1 MAKIVVN
8 AEGLVVGRLA
18 SWIAKRLLRGDE
30 IVVVNVEKAV
40 ITGKPKMILE
50 HYKKKVQ
57 EWRTHYNPE
66 RVGPKVPRRPDK
78 LFKRVVRG
86 MLPRKKPRGRLAL
99 KRLKVYVGVPEE
111 LGKVQAIAPEE
122 AKRKNPEVQFITL
135 AELYRA
141 LGGEL

>member
-1 MAKIVVN
+1 MAKIVVD

-30 IVVVNVEKAV
+30 VVVVNVEKAI
-40 ITGKPKMILE
+40 ITGKPRVVLE
-50 HYKKKVQ
+50 HYAKKVR

-78 LFKRVVRG
+78 LFRRIVGG

-99 KRLKVYVGVPEE
+99 KRLRVYIGVPEE
-111 LGKVQAIAPEE
+111 LSAIKAVAPEE
-122 AKRKNPEVQFITL
+122 ARKKNPEVQFITL